1 MEVFGLGLKIQEQGA
16 ATVEATLKRLGGEI
30 AKTALTVGSI
40 TKALQLFVRE
50 TAESQRVQAQL
61 ATALRSTNSVSGQ
74 TIDVLNE
81 QATALMNVT
90 AFGDEAIG
98 SAQALLLTF
107 TNIREVFPQATTAV
121 LDLAQALQMDARSAA
136 LMLGKALNDPITG
149 VTALRRA
156 GVQLSDAQQQLIK
169 DFLAVNDIASAQKI
183 ILQELQTQVGGSAA
197 AYRNT
202 LGGALVAL
210 QEAFG
215 NLFEASEQTG
225 ASMTGTVN
233 ALTDMLNVL
242 RGPIQFVFTNFT
254 NGLVTIASLVG
265 QVGLAIVRVL
275 TSIGAAATTFLGA
288 IGVLLPG
295 IGDDVG
301 RFIDDLN
308 AKVADNDAYFAG
320 LQDRLRNWRT
330 EVVMGTTA
338 ANNLANALS
347 NVASAEAARAGGVAS
362 AATLGASPST
372 IAFEREQF
380 GAGRERRN
388 RLLQGLITTKPLVLP
403 PVFDPEASVER
414 MRLGFR
420 DYAVAVQEEAT
431 RLKTSVGD
439 VLMRDL
445 GVGLANALENGL
457 AQGLEAAIMS
467 GRISDLWKVLSQS
480 FVSQIASMMVKVAL
494 TYIGFAKMIAA
505 IQTFL
510 IANPIA
516 AVAAAAAM
524 LAFAYANGGKGQSGT
539 PTFAGGASGLM
550 TGIGASGSLPSQQI
564 IFGATSATTAAGMQ
578 PRQAMNVTII
588 GPNDPQAQR
597 AMQELLAKAN
607 SRGRV
612 G

>member
-40 TKALQLFVRE
+40 TKAMQLFVRE

-81 QATALMNVT
+81 QATALMNIT

-107 TNIREVFPQATTAV
+107 TNIRDVFPQATAAV
-121 LDLAQALQMDARSAA
+121 LDLAQALQMDTRSAA
-136 LMLGKALNDPITG
+136 LMVGKALNDPVAG

-169 DFLAVNDIASAQKI
+169 DFVAFGDIASAQKI
-183 ILQELQTQVGGSAA
+183 VLQELQTQVGGSAA
-197 AYRNT
+197 AFRNT
-202 LGGALVAL
+202 LGGALLAL

-242 RGPIQFVFTNFT
+242 LGPIQYVFTNFT

-265 QVGLAIVRVL
+265 QVGLAIIRVL
-275 TSIGAAATTFLGA
+275 TSIGAAAATFLGA

-295 IGDDVG
+295 VGDNIGS
-301 RFIDDLN
+301 FIDDLN
-308 AKVADNDAYFAG
+308 AKVASNDEYFAS
-320 LQDRLRNWRT
+320 LQDRLRNWRN

-338 ANNLANALS
+338 ANNLAGALG
-347 NVASAEAARAGGVAS
+347 NVTGEGAGTGGRQAPTI
-362 AATLGASPST
+362 ADLGAREGAT
-372 IAFEREQF
+372 AFTREQF
-380 GAGRERRN
+380 GPGRERRQELI
-388 RLLQGLITTKPLVLP
+388 RGMIPQFGAIALSEAQTLAVELQTTFQETIGNALVGGI
-403 PVFDPEASVER
+403 VGGIEQ
-414 MRLGFR
+414 
-420 DYAVAVQEEAT
+420 AVASGNISDGFKALSSMLLAGIGDAMIKFGTSTAAFSQFMAT
-431 RLKTSVGD
+431 ITAALTTLNPAAGLAAS
-439 VLMRDL
+439 LAL
-445 GVGLANALENGL
+445 IGVGAALKGAARGMFGGQGGGNAGSIANFGGNLG
-457 AQGLEAAIMS
+457 
-467 GRISDLWKVLSQS
+467 
-480 FVSQIASMMVKVAL
+480 
-494 TYIGFAKMIAA
+494 GFASA
-505 IQTFL
+505 
-510 IANPIA
+510 
-516 AVAAAAAM
+516 
-524 LAFAYANGGKGQSGT
+524 T
-539 PTFAGGASGLM
+539 PT
-550 TGIGASGSLPSQQI
+550 TQI
-564 IFGATSATTAAGMQ
+564 IFGQTSATTAAGMQ

-597 AMQELLAKAN
+597 SMQELLNKAN
-607 SRGRV
+607 SRGKI